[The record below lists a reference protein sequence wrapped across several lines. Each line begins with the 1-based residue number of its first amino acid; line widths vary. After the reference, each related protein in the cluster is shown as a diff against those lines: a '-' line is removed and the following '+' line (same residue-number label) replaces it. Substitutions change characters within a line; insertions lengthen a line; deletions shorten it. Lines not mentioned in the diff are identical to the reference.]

1 MQNSYEKRLIRVMEY
16 IHDNPAGDL
25 SLDRLAEVAAMS
37 RFHWHRVFHAMTG
50 ETCAQA
56 TRRIRLHRAS
66 CWLLESD
73 APVAE
78 IAARCGY
85 PSAQSFTRAF
95 GEEFGMSPGR
105 FRKRGD
111 LRPPY
116 SPFRK
121 GTFPMFDVE
130 IITAPPRRI
139 AALAHTGPYSEIGAT
154 FQKLVS
160 IFAARGLWEHVR
172 AMLAITY
179 DDPAAVAP
187 EALRSHAGFVVDQD
201 FEMPEVLEDIAVPDG
216 RVAVM
221 HYKGP
226 YAGLTAAYESLYRDW
241 LPASGEEPRDAPC
254 FEVYLNNPA
263 DTAPDDLLTDI
274 CVPIR

>member
-1 MQNSYEKRLIRVMEY
+1 MANPYEKRLIRVMEY
-16 IHDNPAGDL
+16 IYDNPAGDL
-25 SLDRLAEVAAMS
+25 SLDRLAQVAAMS

-50 ETCAQA
+50 ETCARA

-78 IAARCGY
+78 VAARCGY

-111 LRPPY
+111 LRSPY

-121 GTFPMFDVE
+121 GTSPMFDVE

-139 AALAHTGPYSEIGAT
+139 AALEHIGPYAEVGVA

-172 AMLAITY
+172 AMLTISY
-179 DDPAAVAP
+179 DDPTAVAP
-187 EALRSHAGFVVDQD
+187 EALRSHAGFVVDRD
-201 FEMPEVLEDIAVPDG
+201 FAMPEGLDDIAVPDG

-221 HYKGP
+221 H
-226 YAGLTAAYESLYRDW
+226 
-241 LPASGEEPRDAPC
+241 
-254 FEVYLNNPA
+254 
-263 DTAPDDLLTDI
+263 
-274 CVPIR
+274 

>member
-56 TRRIRLHRAS
+56 TRRIRLHRGS
-66 CWLLESD
+66 CWLLESN

-95 GEEFGMSPGR
+95 GEQYGMSPGR

-111 LRPPY
+111 LRAPVPR
-116 SPFRK
+116 FRK
-121 GTFPMFDVE
+121 GASPMFDVE
-130 IITAPPRRI
+130 IRTLPPQRI
-139 AALAHTGPYSEIGAT
+139 AAIRHKGPYLEVGVA
-154 FQKLVS
+154 FQKLISV
-160 IFAARGLWEHVR
+160 FAARNLWQAAR
-172 AMLAITY
+172 GMLAIY
-179 DDPAAVAP
+179 HDDPGVTKP
-187 EALRSHAGFVVDQD
+187 QALRSDAGIIVTDD
-201 FEMPEVLEDIAVPDG
+201 FEIPDVLDDIAVPHG
-216 RVAVM
+216 RMAVM
-221 HYKGP
+221 RYKGP
-226 YAGLTAAYESLYRDW
+226 YAGLAAAYESLFRDW

-254 FEVYLNNPA
+254 FEVYLNDPA
-263 DTAPDDLLTDI
+263 KTAPDDLLTDI